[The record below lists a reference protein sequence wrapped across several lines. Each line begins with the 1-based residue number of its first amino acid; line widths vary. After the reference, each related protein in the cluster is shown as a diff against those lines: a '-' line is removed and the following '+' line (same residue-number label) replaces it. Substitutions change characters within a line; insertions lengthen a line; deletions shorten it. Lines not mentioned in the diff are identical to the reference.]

1 MSTTWCI
8 TSGRSSVFKFKTV
21 LFDLDGTL
29 IDTAPDMA
37 AALTML
43 CEEESQPVLPF
54 EQVRPV
60 VSNGSAALIELAFGE
75 VKDDSRLQH
84 LKQRY
89 LEIYEENICI
99 DSTLFLG
106 SDMVLDHIESNG
118 LNWGVVTN
126 KPGWLTL
133 PLMDKLQ
140 LAQRAATIVSGDTTE
155 NSKPHPGPMHHACDE
170 ARTDSNECIYIGDA
184 RRDIEAGNNAGMTTL
199 VANYGYIGVGEE
211 VATWGADA
219 IVNVPEDILLYL

>member
-1 MSTTWCI
+1 MSNI
-8 TSGRSSVFKFKTV
+8 KTI

-37 AALTML
+37 AALTVL
-43 CEEESQPVLPF
+43 CEEENQPVLSY

-60 VSNGSAALIELAFGE
+60 VSNGSVALIKLAFGN
-75 VKDDSRLQH
+75 VKDKTRLNY

-89 LEIYEENICI
+89 LEIYRENICMG
-99 DSTLFLG
+99 STPFEG
-106 SDMVLDHIESNG
+106 IETVLDHIERSG

-133 PLMDKLQ
+133 PLMERLR

-155 NSKPHPGPMHHACDE
+155 NSKPHTDPMHHACDE
-170 ARTDSNECIYIGDA
+170 AGSESHECLYVGDA
-184 RRDIEAGNNAGMTTL
+184 LRDIEAGNNAGMKTL
-199 VANYGYIGVGEE
+199 VANYGYIETGED
-211 VATWGADA
+211 VTSWGADA
-219 IVNVPEDILLYL
+219 VINAPVDILKHL